1 MCHLSSGYSA
11 RHLLESKASFCWT
24 PRFESR
30 HSQAGPF
37 FFVKKDKWR
46 MADHD
51 MIVEQDAADIG
62 AKSYIWKYCADNSC
76 HGQRGDSKNLQRKV
90 CVDSVTG
97 SLLKCP
103 QPVLLPIP
111 WSMLEGT
118 EFSFIP
124 ELVYKN
130 IHEKC
135 SKRWVDLHA
144 PLHGAGYCLESPG
157 FRISQS

>member
-1 MCHLSSGYSA
+1 
-11 RHLLESKASFCWT
+11 
-24 PRFESR
+24 
-30 HSQAGPF
+30 
-37 FFVKKDKWR
+37 

-135 SKRWVDLHA
+135 SKRWVDLHT

-157 FRISQS
+157 FGITQS